1 MKKNDVLRKCIVT
14 GEVKEKTDLLRF
26 VVTPELQVVPDLS
39 KKLPGKG
46 IYVTNS
52 RQALETAVQKNLFAK
67 ACKLKAKTDKA
78 LVETVERVLQ
88 KRALDAVSLAKKAGI
103 LVLGLEKVLEV
114 LKKGKVAFI
123 VEAKDAGD
131 DGKNRIALAAK
142 DIEVFRLFSVEELD
156 KALNKVNTVHAA
168 LVKSEMAQMVHKEF
182 DKLAKFMNS

>member
-14 GEVKEKTDLLRF
+14 GDVKEKTDLLRF
-26 VVTPELQVVPDLS
+26 VVTPELLVVPDLS

-67 ACKLKAKTDKA
+67 ASKLKAKTDKTM
-78 LVETVERVLQ
+78 VETVERVLQ

-142 DIEVFRLFSVEELD
+142 DLEVFRLFSVEELD

-182 DKLAKFMNS
+182 DKLAKFMN

>member
-14 GEVKEKTDLLRF
+14 GDVKEKTDLLRF
-26 VVTPELQVVPDLS
+26 VVTPELLVVPDLS

-52 RQALETAVQKNLFAK
+52 RQVLETAVQKNLFAK
-67 ACKLKAKTDKA
+67 ASKLRAKTDKT

-142 DIEVFRLFSVEELD
+142 DLEVFRLFSVEELD